1 MEENEKALATLAR
14 TYEDL
19 RQAKRTLK
27 DMKKQVLDEMKAS
40 PAFEIIKEER
50 KKLKEQTIELRLT
63 CMEALSMDV
72 GAMKDAE
79 TEVKELQAV
88 MDDLMAN
95 ALSQGVV
102 KNFTEMD
109 LAGDK
114 ITPSFKVKIKVEQMA
129 LGI

>member
-27 DMKKQVLDEMKAS
+27 DMKKQVRDEMKES
-40 PAFEIIKEER
+40 PAFKIIKEER

-129 LGI
+129 FPI